1 MNLKKN
7 KVINITEICDFERAI
22 DKKKYPAGSCYIKLS
37 AVDEFVGQIREEGE
51 IDNRYC
57 VFIPKDGIN
66 KDYLFIAIS
75 RSFPKFLCK
84 YRTTINLQIDVVSKF
99 ELDWHEEKEAQSYIV
114 KSMKQIQREI
124 DLTEAQIEHEKNQ
137 KKYYLNNMFPEWR
150 R

>member
-7 KVINITEICDFERAI
+7 RVINITEACDFERAI
-22 DKKKYPAGSCYIKLS
+22 DKKIYPAGSCYIKLS
-37 AVDEFVGQIREEGE
+37 AVDEFVGQIDEPGY
-51 IDNRYC
+51 IDSRYC
-57 VFIPKDGIN
+57 VFIPKDGVN
-66 KDYLFIAIS
+66 TDYLFIAIS

-114 KSMKQIQREI
+114 KAMKKIQKEI
-124 DLTEAQIEHEKNQ
+124 ELTEMQIEREKNQ